1 MAKNKKPKK
10 GAPSWMVSYCDLQQ
24 LLLVF
29 FILLFSTSVTDSAKL
44 QNVLSSFNGSKY
56 MIDGSS
62 TNSLIEL
69 NTQSMGDAEQKDDEG
84 DKKYVEKSLSEK
96 KLEVLEKEHDK
107 QALAQNSKDA
117 QLVEESLKDKLG
129 LNDSTKEFDKKIEV
143 SATTDGVLVRFKDGV
158 LFDPGKVDIKG
169 EGNNV
174 LKALGETLDKDQE
187 IRIEGHTDDVST
199 GNSIYKNNWELS
211 TARAM
216 SVMNQL
222 ISNKLITEDRCTI
235 SGNSEYKP
243 VAPNDT
249 AENKA
254 LNRRVDIIILKN

>member
-10 GAPSWMVSYCDLQQ
+10 GAPAWMVSYCDLQQ

-44 QNVLSSFNGSKY
+44 QDVLSSFNGSKY

-69 NTQSMGDAEQKDDEG
+69 NTQEMGDSEQKDEEG
-84 DKKYVEKSLSEK
+84 DNKYAEQSISEK
-96 KLEVLEKEHDK
+96 KLEILEDAHDK
-107 QALAQNSKDA
+107 QAIVQNSKDA
-117 QLVEESLKDKLG
+117 QLVEESLKNKLG
-129 LNDSTKEFDKKIEV
+129 LNDSAEEFDKKIEV
-143 SATTDGVLVRFKDGV
+143 SATTEGVLVRFKDGV
-158 LFDPGKVDIKG
+158 LFDPGRIDIKD
-169 EGNNV
+169 EGHKV
-174 LKALGETLDKDQE
+174 LKALGETLDKNQE
-187 IRIEGHTDDVST
+187 IRIEGHTDNVPT
-199 GNSIYKNNWELS
+199 GNSIYKSNWELS
-211 TARAM
+211 TARAI
-216 SVMNQL
+216 SVMNNL
-222 ISNKLITEDRCTI
+222 TSNKLITEDRCTI

-254 LNRRVDIIILKN
+254 LNRRVDIIIQKN